1 MRYGLIEL
9 GSVEQLMFPVKL
21 VTTVL
26 LVLHFQLCMINIY
39 SNSRLSLILTVN
51 Q

>member
-21 VTTVL
+21 INTVTFSSASSVL
-26 LVLHFQLCMINIY
+26 YDKYLFK
-39 SNSRLSLILTVN
+39 
-51 Q
+51 